1 MQGEF
6 QETIRIK
13 ELLKKYPHG
22 LNITEIS
29 NALHMHRNTCA
40 KYLDMLRLKGD
51 VDRKQIGTARNYF
64 LVQRMP
70 LSTLIRFIPD
80 PAIVLDSRK
89 EISMVTGAALDL
101 FKCPLDVMYGEK
113 IQNLPYQLFKEDEI
127 LDDVHRAIHG
137 TGSVLDRETYILG
150 KRHCLRLRFVPVIF
164 DSGKTGCAVVIHD
177 DTGNIENRERLD
189 ICRKQYEAI
198 SSDQTEFIVHMD
210 ADTAITFVNEAY
222 CRYLGRSSGRLA
234 GLRFVPMFQSDE
246 RERVQEIIGS
256 LDPENPSDSIDVKSI
271 RTDGGM
277 GFERWTFRAIFN
289 DKNEVAGYHAIGSN
303 ITELKKS
310 EDQLRQYYDNL
321 ERLIQERTKEL
332 QDVNKRLLSAMS
344 EKEELEEELLFT
356 QFAFDNAS
364 DSIILFDETGA
375 VYISNRTTGELLG
388 YSPGEMKSITVF
400 DVNPSIT
407 AEGWKEMWAG
417 AHPGM
422 KERTISIHAKKDG
435 TVIDVDLSRTFVRF
449 RGRMY
454 FCSIARE
461 I

>member
-6 QETIRIK
+6 QEAIQIK

-40 KYLDMLRLKGD
+40 KYLDMLRVKGD

-70 LSTLIRFIPD
+70 LSALIRFNTD
-80 PAIVLDSRK
+80 PTIVVDSRK

-113 IQNLPYQLFKEDEI
+113 IQNLPYQLFK
-127 LDDVHRAIHG
+127 DDVVRDNTHAAIHG
-137 TGSVLDRETYILG
+137 TASALVRETYILG
-150 KRHCLRLRFVPVIF
+150 KRYCLLLRFIPVIF
-164 DSGKTGCAVVIHD
+164 DSGKDGCAVTIHD
-177 DTGNIENRERLD
+177 DTENVENKENLN

-198 SSDQTEFIVHMD
+198 SSDQTEFIVHLN
-210 ADTAITFVNEAY
+210 ADMTISFVNEAY
-222 CRYLGRSSGRLA
+222 SRYLGRSPGKLS
-234 GLRFVPMFQSDE
+234 GLRFIPMFQSEE
-246 RERVQEIIGS
+246 RERVQEIVGS
-256 LDPENPSDSIDVKSI
+256 LNPENPSDSIDVKAI
-271 RTDGGM
+271 RKDGRM
-277 GFERWTFRAIFN
+277 GFEHWTFRAIFSE
-289 DKNEVAGYHAIGSN
+289 KSGIAGYHAIGSN

-332 QDVNKRLLSAMS
+332 QEVNRQLLDVIS
-344 EKEELEEELLFT
+344 EKEDLEEELLFT

-388 YSPGEMKSITVF
+388 YSPGEMKSISVF
-400 DVNPSIT
+400 DVNPSISP
-407 AEGWKEMWAG
+407 EGWKEMWAV

-435 TVIDVDLSRTFVRF
+435 TVIDVDLSRTFVKF
-449 RGRMY
+449 RGKMY

>member
-6 QETIRIK
+6 QETIEIK
-13 ELLKKYPHG
+13 ELLRKYPHG

-51 VDRKQIGTARNYF
+51 VDRKQIGTAKNYF

-70 LSTLIRFIPD
+70 LSALIRFNPN
-80 PAIVLDSRK
+80 PAIVIDSRK
-89 EISMVTGAALDL
+89 EISMVTGAALSL

-113 IQNLPYQLFKEDEI
+113 IQNLPYQLFKENIIEDYA
-127 LDDVHRAIHG
+127 HKAIYG
-137 TGSVLDRETYILG
+137 TGSVLERETYILG
-150 KRHCLRLRFVPVIF
+150 KRYCLRLQFIPVIF
-164 DSGKTGCAVVIHD
+164 DSGKDGCAVLIND
-177 DTGNIENRERLD
+177 DTENVENRENLN

-210 ADTAITFVNEAY
+210 ANGAISFVNDAY
-222 CRYLGRSSGRLA
+222 CRYLGRNFERLC
-234 GLRFVPMFQSDE
+234 GLRFIPMFQSDE
-246 RERVQEIIGS
+246 RERVQGIIDS
-256 LDPENPSDSIDVKSI
+256 LNPENPSDTIDLKSI
-271 RTDGGM
+271 RKDGAM
-277 GFERWTFRAIFN
+277 GFERWTFRAIFKDNN
-289 DKNEVAGYHAIGSN
+289 DIAGYHAIGSN

-332 QDVNKRLLSAMS
+332 QDVNRRLLDVIS
-344 EKEELEEELLFT
+344 EKEELQEELLFT

-375 VYISNRTTGELLG
+375 VYISNRTAGELLG
-388 YSPGEMKSITVF
+388 YSPEELKSISVF
-400 DVNPSIT
+400 DINPSIS
-407 AEGWKEMWAG
+407 AGGWESMWAD
-417 AHPGM
+417 ARPGM

-435 TVIDVDLSRTFVRF
+435 TVFDVDLSRTFASF
-449 RGRMY
+449 MGRMY